1 MTTVGLSSAA
11 VISLSWL
18 IESIIKEI
26 DDEDALHPSS
36 IFFSSSR
43 TSLCWCYM
51 YCLRILFLC
60 PFLQFFAVQ
69 FEEVISQNLADDK
82 QFISLN
88 GFLLEHLVDICSAT
102 LQGVCKPY
110 HRMSTLL
117 ELFPYQL
124 SYSQVGFF
132 HGQQIIVAFS
142 HCSVLFVCVIF
153 IFSTL
158 QR

>member
-1 MTTVGLSSAA
+1 MKMLC
-11 VISLSWL
+11 I
-18 IESIIKEI
+18 
-26 DDEDALHPSS
+26 HRQFF
-36 IFFSSSR
+36 FFSSSR